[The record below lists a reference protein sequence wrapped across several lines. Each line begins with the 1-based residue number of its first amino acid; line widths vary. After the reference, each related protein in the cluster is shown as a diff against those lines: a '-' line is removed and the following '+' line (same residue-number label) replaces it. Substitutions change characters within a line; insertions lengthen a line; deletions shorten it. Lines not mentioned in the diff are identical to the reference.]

1 MPALKSGCYCADFS
15 PNPQRINLAGS
26 QGQKKKLDKNIV
38 YDISHAAHFSRQKEI
53 FSQMSLRFKVMNR
66 NKINKEDLIS
76 GLVLIISAVFALF
89 HLTSI
94 PSRAAIFPQ
103 VMLWGILILSGLLVL
118 KSLSLAKIS
127 RSDRRRET
135 AEPGDQKAKKT
146 ASEEKDSVLIAASL
160 ITVGLYI
167 SLLPILGFF
176 LATIF
181 FIFAIL
187 FVLKMRRYVL
197 MTVLAIV
204 TSGLVFV
211 VFKTVM
217 YISLPSGIFDPTEYL
232 YRLMGQ

>member
-1 MPALKSGCYCADFS
+1 
-15 PNPQRINLAGS
+15 
-26 QGQKKKLDKNIV
+26 
-38 YDISHAAHFSRQKEI
+38 
-53 FSQMSLRFKVMNR
+53 MSLRFKVMNR